1 MFAKNQLNRTTQ
13 RILMAYF
20 VLLLALLIG
29 LVEVALLFLTGD
41 DPMTAVSIPWKLL
54 SFNLM
59 MVLVFVARYLGPYL
73 LTPPEPTPELQPI
86 LDPIEIERE
95 RIKRWA
101 KQGF

>member
-59 MVLVFVARYLGPYL
+59 MVLVFVARYLRP
-73 LTPPEPTPELQPI
+73 
-86 LDPIEIERE
+86 
-95 RIKRWA
+95 
-101 KQGF
+101 